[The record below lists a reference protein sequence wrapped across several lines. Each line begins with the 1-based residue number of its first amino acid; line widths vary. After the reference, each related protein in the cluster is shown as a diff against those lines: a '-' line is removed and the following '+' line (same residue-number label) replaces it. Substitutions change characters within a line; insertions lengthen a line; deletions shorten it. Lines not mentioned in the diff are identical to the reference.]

1 MFDKLDKVKV
11 QISSNLQT
19 LFIDEMDKL
28 INYPYGCSEQKS
40 SQLLALMF
48 LNPANKAGKID
59 RENFINLGI
68 KDLLSLQNEN
78 GDFGYWRA
86 NSNVDEFSSI
96 YATHALLLLKEN
108 DFEVPQISLN
118 KALKSLKQKGINSN
132 LSSIYALYILSQN
145 SKNNLDEKINLLLDN
160 KFYKDDLL
168 KLFLTAA
175 ILKNA
180 GLNKELES
188 IKEQTKAF
196 EIDKMQNNELNFAS
210 KIRDLS
216 FSLYLNLRYFKDDE
230 LSQKLLN
237 EIVLLK
243 NSIKSTQD
251 RAFVLL
257 AINEFEKRQDKD
269 KSLKIIVKNSDDLY
283 MFSQNANLNI
293 DLKDKN
299 LTIESSNKAYYSLI
313 SYDYRQKPIKNSLEM
328 KSLNIKREF
337 VDSSGNLV
345 DLANLKIND
354 LIFAKITL
362 KFNQNFNDILVYQ
375 KVPSCLEIVN
385 ERIIQNIRD
394 KRLKDDI
401 SMVHKEIKDGSIT
414 DFLPPVYNGESIT
427 FYTPFKVVL
436 SGICKLPQA
445 NVESMYDEKINDYSL
460 EAYEIKIK

>member
-1 MFDKLDKVKV
+1 DKELKPKITLSQSPNLELSYDKNLSIAQNSFTDLIVKTKALSLGKGDINITIDDKTTNLNFEILEPSSLNTEIKSGILKGKKEFMFSKLDKVKV

-48 LNPANKAGKID
+48 LNPANKAGKTD

-68 KDLLSLQNEN
+68 RDLLSLQNEN

-108 DFEVPQISLN
+108 GFEVPQISIN
-118 KALKSLKQKGINSN
+118 KALKSLKEKGINSN
-132 LSSIYALYILSQN
+132 LSSIYALYILSQD

-188 IKEQTKAF
+188 IKEQIKAF
-196 EIDKMQNNELNFAS
+196 EIDKVQNKELNFAS

-237 EIVLLK
+237 EIVLLT

-269 KSLKIIVKNSDDLY
+269 KSLKIKVKNGDDLY

-293 DLKDKN
+293 DLKDRN
-299 LTIESSNKAYYSLI
+299 LTIKSSNKAYYSLI
-313 SYDYRQKPIKNSLEM
+313 SYDYKPKPIKNSLEM

-337 VDSSGNLV
+337 V
-345 DLANLKIND
+345 
-354 LIFAKITL
+354 
-362 KFNQNFNDILVYQ
+362 
-375 KVPSCLEIVN
+375 
-385 ERIIQNIRD
+385 
-394 KRLKDDI
+394 
-401 SMVHKEIKDGSIT
+401 
-414 DFLPPVYNGESIT
+414 
-427 FYTPFKVVL
+427 
-436 SGICKLPQA
+436 
-445 NVESMYDEKINDYSL
+445 
-460 EAYEIKIK
+460 